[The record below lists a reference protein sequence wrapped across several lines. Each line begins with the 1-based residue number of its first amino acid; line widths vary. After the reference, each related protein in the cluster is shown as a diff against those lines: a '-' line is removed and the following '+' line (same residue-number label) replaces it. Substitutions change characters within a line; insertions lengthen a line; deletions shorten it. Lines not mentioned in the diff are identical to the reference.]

1 MNSKIAKV
9 LSLLLALLVALT
21 MCNIAVSA
29 DSKASADYSL
39 SLALQGEIMVTFR
52 VSNLRDGSGNP
63 ESNPSRF
70 KVEYTYNGVTKTK
83 TLTNA
88 SENVLVVAKCA
99 AKDLDKTVNVTVYY
113 DDAVIHY
120 VNRSAMECCVDYVD
134 DPYVSEKLRN
144 LCDSM
149 LTFAGASQARFN
161 KYPTIYGWSIPDT
174 TITGVTVASVH
185 QEDYVAENIRASLV
199 LESKT
204 KLKIYFDSYDSDVVV
219 KVNDKKATVIPTEFG
234 GYYIAIPNISITDL
248 DKTYTVDF
256 YEYGETEPGTTLTYS
271 PLSYLERMQNDDI
284 ERDICKAM
292 YNYYVAAEAYIAD

>member
-99 AKDLDKTVNVTVYY
+99 AKDLDKTVNVS
-113 DDAVIHY
+113 
-120 VNRSAMECCVDYVD
+120 NL
-134 DPYVSEKLRN
+134 VS
-144 LCDSM
+144 
-149 LTFAGASQARFN
+149 
-161 KYPTIYGWSIPDT
+161 
-174 TITGVTVASVH
+174 
-185 QEDYVAENIRASLV
+185 
-199 LESKT
+199 
-204 KLKIYFDSYDSDVVV
+204 
-219 KVNDKKATVIPTEFG
+219 
-234 GYYIAIPNISITDL
+234 
-248 DKTYTVDF
+248 
-256 YEYGETEPGTTLTYS
+256 
-271 PLSYLERMQNDDI
+271 
-284 ERDICKAM
+284 
-292 YNYYVAAEAYIAD
+292 